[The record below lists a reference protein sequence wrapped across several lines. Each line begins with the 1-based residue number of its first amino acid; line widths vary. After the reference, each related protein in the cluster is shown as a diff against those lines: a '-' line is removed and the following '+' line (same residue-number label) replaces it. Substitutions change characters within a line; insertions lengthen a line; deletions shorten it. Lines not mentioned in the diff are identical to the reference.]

1 MLREFKE
8 YRSRFALI
16 VLLLGVVG
24 VLLSAVDADAQD
36 KMSAKV
42 QQEFRITLPE
52 NPSTGFKWEARFDGD
67 FLALQSRKYVN
78 TRSGRIG
85 GGGQAVFSFLPLKQG
100 ETSLVFRYKR
110 PWEDGA
116 TRERAVHLSIT
127 K

>member
-1 MLREFKE
+1 MLRKFKE
-8 YRSRFALI
+8 YRSRLALI
-16 VLLLGVVG
+16 VLLVGIVGVV
-24 VLLSAVDADAQD
+24 LSAVETAAQD

-52 NPSTGFKWEARFDGD
+52 NPSTGFKWEARFNGD
-67 FLALQSRKYVN
+67 FLVLQSRQYVDAG
-78 TRSGRIG
+78 TGRMG

-116 TRERAVHLSIT
+116 TRERSVHLSIT
-127 K
+127 E